1 MSLKGR
7 EMFGRKVLEE
17 RKYMRMH
24 KIASLSFRFQG
35 KLINPNTVIILAVT
49 LDRSSNNTN

>member
-7 EMFGRKVLEE
+7 EMFGRKVPEE

-24 KIASLSFRFQG
+24 KIASLSLRFQG
-35 KLINPNTVIILAVT
+35 KLINPEP
-49 LDRSSNNTN
+49 